1 MSKVEDVLKYLQAGN
16 TITSMEAFEKFQAT
30 RLSAIIYDL
39 RKAEYDIVTINKK
52 GNRCIYVEYKLNK
65 ESEVANV

>member
-39 RKAEYDIVTINKK
+39 RKAGYDIVTINKK
-52 GNRCIYVEYKLNK
+52 GNRCIYAEYKLNK

>member
-39 RKAEYDIVTINKK
+39 RKAGYDIVTINKK
-52 GNRCIYVEYKLNK
+52 ATDVFMQNIN
-65 ESEVANV
+65 